1 VGSANDWDKSPLEIN
16 RLAFDWNIRCRT
28 SSEAS
33 HAMSSFTALMLTQA
47 GRATEAALVTLT
59 EGDLPA
65 GDVDVRIDYSSLNF
79 KDALAIT
86 GRGAIVKRWPMVP
99 GIDLAGVVERSA
111 HADWRAGD
119 RVVVNGWG
127 IGETH
132 WGGLAQRARLSADWL
147 LALPDAYDSR
157 QAMAIGTAGYTA
169 ALCVMALQKHGL
181 TPASGPVLVTGAS
194 GGVGSVAVVLLAGL
208 GFEVAALTG
217 RAEQAAYLRELGA
230 TEIVERASMAAPGK
244 PLQSE
249 RWAGVVDTVGSHT
262 LANACA
268 ATRWNG
274 AVAACGLAQGA
285 DLPATVLPFI
295 LRGVTLYGINCV
307 FTPNATRAQAWAL
320 LARHLDAATLARM
333 TSEIGLSE
341 AIRAS
346 SDLLD
351 GRLHGRTVVAVD
363 R

>member
-1 VGSANDWDKSPLEIN
+1 
-16 RLAFDWNIRCRT
+16 
-28 SSEAS
+28 
-33 HAMSSFTALMLTQA
+33 
-47 GRATEAALVTLT
+47 
-59 EGDLPA
+59 
-65 GDVDVRIDYSSLNF
+65 
-79 KDALAIT
+79 
-86 GRGAIVKRWPMVP
+86 
-99 GIDLAGVVERSA
+99 
-111 HADWRAGD
+111 
-119 RVVVNGWG
+119 
-127 IGETH
+127 
-132 WGGLAQRARLSADWL
+132 
-147 LALPDAYDSR
+147 
-157 QAMAIGTAGYTA
+157 
-169 ALCVMALQKHGL
+169 
-181 TPASGPVLVTGAS
+181 
-194 GGVGSVAVVLLAGL
+194 VLLAGL
-208 GFEVAALTG
+208 GFEVAASTG
-217 RAEQAAYLRELGA
+217 RPEQAAYLHELGA
-230 TEIVERASMAAPGK
+230 TEIVDRASMATAGK

-307 FTPNATRAQAWAL
+307 ITPNATRTQAWAL
-320 LARHLDAATLARM
+320 LARHLSPDTLARM

-346 SDLLD
+346 TDLLD